1 MESKTHFVSLPS
13 SASLSDKCVSTIVAN
28 CSKNTHLSTSS
39 VTSGRHLL
47 QGKWNM
53 YFHLPVDKDNRWTL
67 DSYQEIMF
75 QMTEAEQVI
84 AVLRGLKENVVKYG
98 LLFVMRTPISPIWE
112 DPKNRGMGAFSY
124 KVSNR
129 SVCDVWRNLC
139 YAMCGES
146 LCVQNADS
154 HHVNGLS
161 ISPKKG
167 FCCIKIWMDTLEF
180 QDPSIFVDIP
190 GLSRTGCLFRKHDA

>member
-1 MESKTHFVSLPS
+1 MELAPKTHFI
-13 SASLSDKCVSTIVAN
+13 SDKCVYSTMISN
-28 CSKNTHLSTSS
+28 SSSNLCSKNTHLSSGSS
-39 VTSGRHLL
+39 PEKHLL
-47 QGKWNM
+47 NGKWNM
-53 YFHLPVDKDNRWTL
+53 YFHLPMDKDNRWTL

-75 QMTEAEQVI
+75 QITEAEQVI
-84 AVLRGLKENVVKYG
+84 AVVCGLKENVIKYG
-98 LLFVMRTPISPIWE
+98 LLFVMRSHISPIWE

-146 LCVQNADS
+146 LCVQSADS
-154 HHVNGLS
+154 RHVNGIS

-180 QDPSIFVDIP
+180 QDPSIFVEIP
-190 GLSRTGCLFRKHDA
+190 GLNRAGCLFRKHDT